1 MDVTPGLGGSPPLRS
16 RAPSQIPPWHVVGA
30 LAAAFVLA
38 PLVGQLT
45 GEIARSITHAP
56 DNALTASVVIPSLI
70 VSQLALL
77 AIALWV
83 PLAAARPIRDA
94 LGLQTAPAAVIVAT
108 MLGTVMLGPLGDRFM
123 TLLSEHFPKLTLG
136 MLPRLNELAQRLPLA
151 LLWPTIAL
159 LPGLAEELLFRGL
172 LQRSLRPGW
181 RSVLVSGCTFALF
194 HVDPV
199 HIVGVLPLG
208 LFLAWAS
215 SRSCTTVTI
224 VAHVMN
230 NSLALL
236 ALKHTDL
243 EVGYGSE
250 TPLPTRW
257 LLMSLVGFVF
267 AAWSLWRLTPERDSS
282 TSST

>member
-1 MDVTPGLGGSPPLRS
+1 
-16 RAPSQIPPWHVVGA
+16 
-30 LAAAFVLA
+30 
-38 PLVGQLT
+38 
-45 GEIARSITHAP
+45 
-56 DNALTASVVIPSLI
+56 
-70 VSQLALL
+70 
-77 AIALWV
+77 
-83 PLAAARPIRDA
+83 
-94 LGLQTAPAAVIVAT
+94 
-108 MLGTVMLGPLGDRFM
+108 
-123 TLLSEHFPKLTLG
+123 
-136 MLPRLNELAQRLPLA
+136 
-151 LLWPTIAL
+151 
-159 LPGLAEELLFRGL
+159 
-172 LQRSLRPGW
+172 
-181 RSVLVSGCTFALF
+181 VSGCTFALF